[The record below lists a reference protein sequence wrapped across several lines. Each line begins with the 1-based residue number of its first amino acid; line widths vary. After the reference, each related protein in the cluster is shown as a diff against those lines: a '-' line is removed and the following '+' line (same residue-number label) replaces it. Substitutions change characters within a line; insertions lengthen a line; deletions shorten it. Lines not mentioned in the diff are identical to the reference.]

1 MNTALSQWR
10 QTLRSHAAF
19 AAWHAADGAVL
30 DDQWRPTIALQA
42 ALRDAK
48 ASASVPGYCWP
59 CQAPSQFLY
68 DLKYSNGRDVNWRER
83 LVCTR
88 CGLNNRLR
96 LTVQVI
102 EAEGLRGR
110 GYLTEHVTPL
120 AHLLLERFPGLVTSE
135 YLGPDH
141 APGQVSRKGIRHEDL
156 CRLSLADA
164 SVDFVVSCDVLEHIA
179 DYPAA
184 LRELARVLVPG
195 GLALITV
202 PFLPHAADNLVRARL
217 EGGRVVHL
225 LEPEYHGDPVGAQE
239 GVLCYYHFGWQ
250 LLEDLRRAGFADA
263 WLDLY
268 WSADYANLGGP
279 QVFVM
284 ARR

>member
-10 QTLRSHAAF
+10 QTFRSHAAF
-19 AAWHAADGAVL
+19 AAWHAANGAVL

-42 ALRDAK
+42 GLRDSR
-48 ASASVPGYCWP
+48 ASASVPGYCWI

-68 DLKYSNGRDVNWRER
+68 DLQYSNGRDVNWRER
-83 LVCTR
+83 LVCAR

-102 EAEGLRGR
+102 DAAGLHGR

-120 AHLLLERFPGLVTSE
+120 ARLLLARFPGLVTSE
-135 YLGPDH
+135 YLGPDR
-141 APGQVSRKGIRHEDL
+141 APGEVSRQGIRHEDL
-156 CRLSLADA
+156 RRLSLAEGSA
-164 SVDFVVSCDVLEHIA
+164 DFAVSCDVLEHIA
-179 DYPAA
+179 DYATA
-184 LRELARVLVPG
+184 LRELARILVPG
-195 GLALITV
+195 GLALLTL
-202 PFLPHAADNLVRARL
+202 PFLLHAADNLVRARL
-217 EGGRVVHL
+217 EGGRLVHL
-225 LEPEYHGDPVGAQE
+225 LEPEYHGDPVGGQ

-250 LLEDLRRAGFADA
+250 LLDDLRQAGFADA

-268 WSADYANLGGP
+268 WSADYANLGSP

>member
-19 AAWHAADGAVL
+19 SAWFADNGAVL
-30 DDQWRPTIALQA
+30 DEQWRPTIALQA
-42 ALRDAK
+42 ALRDAA
-48 ASASVPGYCWP
+48 ASASVPGYCWI
-59 CQAPSQFLY
+59 CQAPSRFLY
-68 DLKYSNGRDVNWRER
+68 DLQYSNGHDVNWRER
-83 LVCTR
+83 LVCTG

-102 EAEGLRGR
+102 DAEGLRGR

-120 AHLLLERFPGLVTSE
+120 ARLLRDRFPGLVTSE
-135 YLGPDH
+135 YLGPEH

-156 CRLSLADA
+156 RGLSLADA
-164 SVDFVVSCDVLEHIA
+164 ATDFVVSCDVLEHIA
-179 DYPAA
+179 DYGAA
-184 LRELARVLVPG
+184 LRELARILVPG

-202 PFLPHAADNLVRARL
+202 PFLLHAADNLVRARL
-217 EGGRVVHL
+217 EGGQVVHL
-225 LEPEYHGDPVGAQE
+225 LEPEYHGDPVGGQ

-250 LLEDLRRAGFADA
+250 LLEDLRQAGFADA

>member
-10 QTLRSHAAF
+10 QTFRSHAAF
-19 AAWHAADGAVL
+19 AAWHAANGAVL

-42 ALRDAK
+42 GLRDAR
-48 ASASVPGYCWP
+48 ASASVPGYCWI
-59 CQAPSQFLY
+59 CQAPSQFRY
-68 DLKYSNGRDVNWRER
+68 DLQYSNGRDVNWRER
-83 LVCTR
+83 LVCAR

-102 EAEGLRGR
+102 DAEGLRGR

-120 AHLLLERFPGLVTSE
+120 ARLLLARFPGLVTSE

-141 APGQVSRKGIRHEDL
+141 APGQVSRQGIRHEDL
-156 CRLSLADA
+156 RRLSLAA
-164 SVDFVVSCDVLEHIA
+164 GSADFAVSCDVLEHIA
-179 DYPAA
+179 DYDTA
-184 LRELARVLVPG
+184 LGELARILVPG

-202 PFLPHAADNLVRARL
+202 PFLLHAADNLVRARL
-217 EGGRVVHL
+217 EGGRLVHL
-225 LEPEYHGDPVGAQE
+225 LEPEYHGDPVGGQ

-250 LLEDLRRAGFADA
+250 LLDDLRRAGFADA

>member
-10 QTLRSHAAF
+10 QTFRSHAAF
-19 AAWHAADGAVL
+19 AAWHAANSAVL

-42 ALRDAK
+42 ALHEAGE
-48 ASASVPGYCWP
+48 SAWVDGYCWT
-59 CQAPSQFLY
+59 CQSPSRFSY
-68 DLKYSNGRDVNWRER
+68 DLLYSNGRDVNWRER
-83 LVCTR
+83 LCCER

-102 EAEGLRGR
+102 DSEGLRGR

-120 AHLLLERFPGLVTSE
+120 ARVLLSRFPGLVTSE

-141 APGQVSRKGIRHEDL
+141 APGQVSRAGIRHEDL
-156 CRLSLADA
+156 RRLSLAEA
-164 SVDFVVSCDVLEHIA
+164 SVDFAVSCDVLEHIA
-179 DYPAA
+179 EYDAA

-195 GLALITV
+195 ALAVITV
-202 PFLPHAADNLVRARL
+202 PFMPHAADNLVRARL
-217 EGGRVVHL
+217 EGGRLVHL
-225 LEPEYHGDPVGAQE
+225 LEPEYHGDPVGGQ

-250 LLEDLRRAGFADA
+250 LLDDLRRAGFADA
-263 WLDLY
+263 WVDLY

>member
-10 QTLRSHAAF
+10 QTFRSHAAF
-19 AAWHAADGAVL
+19 AAWHAANGAVL

-42 ALRDAK
+42 GLRDAR
-48 ASASVPGYCWP
+48 ASASVPGYCWI
-59 CQAPSQFLY
+59 CQAPSEFLY
-68 DLKYSNGRDVNWRER
+68 DLQYSNGRDVNWRER
-83 LVCTR
+83 LVCVR

-102 EAEGLRGR
+102 DAEGLRGR

-120 AHLLLERFPGLVTSE
+120 ARLLLARFPGLVTSE

-141 APGQVSRKGIRHEDL
+141 APGQVSQQGIRHEDL
-156 CRLSLADA
+156 RRLSLAA
-164 SVDFVVSCDVLEHIA
+164 GSADFAVSCDVLEHIA
-179 DYPAA
+179 DYDTA
-184 LRELARVLVPG
+184 LGELARILVPG

-202 PFLPHAADNLVRARL
+202 PFLLHAADNLVRARL
-217 EGGRVVHL
+217 EGGRLVHL
-225 LEPEYHGDPVGAQE
+225 LEPEYHGDPVGGQ

-250 LLEDLRRAGFADA
+250 LLDDLRRAGFADA

-268 WSADYANLGGP
+268 WSADYANLGSP

>member
-10 QTLRSHAAF
+10 QTFRSHAAF
-19 AAWHAADGAVL
+19 AAWHAANGAVL

-42 ALRDAK
+42 ALRDAR
-48 ASASVPGYCWP
+48 ASASVPGYCWT

-68 DLKYSNGRDVNWRER
+68 DLQYSNGRDVNWRER
-83 LVCTR
+83 LVCAR

-102 EAEGLRGR
+102 DAEGLRGR

-120 AHLLLERFPGLVTSE
+120 ARLLRERFPGLVTSE

-156 CRLSLADA
+156 RRLSLADA
-164 SVDFVVSCDVLEHIA
+164 GTDFVVSCDVLEHIA
-179 DYPAA
+179 DYATA
-184 LRELARVLVPG
+184 LRELARILVPG
-195 GLALITV
+195 GLVLLTL
-202 PFLPHAADNLVRARL
+202 PFLLHAADNLVRARL
-217 EGGRVVHL
+217 EGGRLVHL
-225 LEPEYHGDPVGAQE
+225 LEPEYHGDPVGGQ

-250 LLEDLRRAGFADA
+250 LLDDLRRAGFADA

-268 WSADYANLGGP
+268 WSADYANLGSP